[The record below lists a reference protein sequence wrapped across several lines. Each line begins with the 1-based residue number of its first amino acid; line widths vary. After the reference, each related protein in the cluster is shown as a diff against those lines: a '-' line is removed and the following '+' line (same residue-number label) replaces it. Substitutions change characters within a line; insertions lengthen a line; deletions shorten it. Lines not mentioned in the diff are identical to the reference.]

1 MSNDAD
7 ETLGRYTKV
16 FVGIWASESFL
27 PLPERSKY
35 LFLYLLTCCETSAL
49 PGVVRTNLANIG
61 HALGWTAETVREHF
75 DNLSNSGMAVYDP
88 AGLVW
93 LPRGL
98 RFNAPI
104 NPNVVKAWSHTW
116 KVLPACPLKAH
127 VYDHLRAHCAD
138 RGPNWLA
145 AFDGGCKRP
154 TMSGRLPAVEPK
166 KPAVGNHSGNH
177 SANDSANHSAND
189 MANQKQY
196 QEQKQEQKE
205 EKNSAQARMCACE
218 DSSADGTT
226 DPPDLPTVA
235 EPPPSAKTAPS
246 AIPADEDEAT
256 GPLTSRG
263 ASLPL
268 FRATAPTTPPAPS
281 PAPLPP
287 APVASPA
294 PVVVVAPEPC
304 PAPPPA
310 CVSPDPD
317 PAEVT
322 PAPSPSAAGSDPEVD
337 DSPTVRGAVGEVF
350 AHWSRVVWANAH
362 VAPKLTKERRTRI
375 KARLAEGYTVADLC
389 LALDG
394 VKHDPWLM
402 GTADG
407 ARPGG
412 YRDVMTVLRD
422 GAQVERLMGLAK
434 QHAPKPKAPPSDR
447 ETLRPLTPAQ
457 EAFLARGDALGPRPE
472 FLALGRNLAAVF
484 ASGALGLGCG
494 APRPEALRG

>member
-1 MSNDAD
+1 MSRRIRSIKPELLDDDKTA
-7 ETLGRYTKV
+7 TLSHPAWRL
-16 FVGIWASESFL
+16 FVSGLLLSDDHGNLRAGTT
-27 PLPERSKY
+27 
-35 LFLYLLTCCETSAL
+35 YLLGQVFHSCGVDAADVKAAL
-49 PGVVRTNLANIG
+49 AELV
-61 HALGWTAETVREHF
+61 ALGLWKTYTVR
-75 DNLSNSGMAVYDP
+75 GQTY
-88 AGLVW
+88 
-93 LPRGL
+93 
-98 RFNAPI
+98 
-104 NPNVVKAWSHTW
+104 
-116 KVLPACPLKAH
+116 AH
-127 VYDHLRAHCAD
+127 VSGWNKHQRIDNAGKPKVPTPGEAD
-138 RGPNWLA
+138 DTPTSSDAAKNPIRGESPRVA
-145 AFDGGCKRP
+145 ASRRGSPLEGDRE
-154 TMSGRLPAVEPK
+154 RE
-166 KPAVGNHSGNH
+166 
-177 SANDSANHSAND
+177 
-189 MANQKQY
+189 
-196 QEQKQEQKE
+196 EEREE
-205 EKNSAQARMCACE
+205 EKNSAQARMCVRE
-218 DSSADGTT
+218 DSSTT

>member
-304 PAPPPA
+304 PAPPPPA
-310 CVSPDPD
+310 SASPGLD
-317 PAEVT
+317 PAEAT
-322 PAPSPSAAGSDPEVD
+322 PAPSPSAAGSSRKGKPSAESVTTVFDHWREVLWKGRAVLDDKRYTRIVARMAEGFSVD
-337 DSPTVRGAVGEVF
+337 DLKAAATGATYDDHIMGRSASSREGGFRDIETVF
-350 AHWSRVVWANAH
+350 
-362 VAPKLTKERRTRI
+362 
-375 KARLAEGYTVADLC
+375 
-389 LALDG
+389 
-394 VKHDPWLM
+394 
-402 GTADG
+402 
-407 ARPGG
+407 
-412 YRDVMTVLRD
+412 RDA
-422 GAQVERLMGLAK
+422 AQVERFMAMAQK
-434 QHAPKPKAPPSDR
+434 HAPKPKAPPPSDR

-472 FLALGRNLAAVF
+472 FLALGRNLPAAF
-484 ASGALGLGCG
+484 MSGALGLGCG

>member
-1 MSNDAD
+1 MTTKSPTDAGMAYSRIFR
-7 ETLGRYTKV
+7 T
-16 FVGIWASESFL
+16 IWASDSFL
-27 PLPERSKY
+27 ALSAQGQRM
-35 LFLYLLTCCETSAL
+35 FFYLLTCPENTSLTGLIRQRMSTISDVLRLTPDETATVFGEL
-49 PGVVRTNLANIG
+49 E
-61 HALGWTAETVREHF
+61 AE
-75 DNLSNSGMAVYDP
+75 GMAAYDP
-88 AGLVW
+88 SGVVW
-93 LPRGL
+93 LPNAT
-98 RFNAPI
+98 RFSAPA
-104 NPNVVKAWSHTW
+104 NPSVVKSWGKSWREIPNCA
-116 KVLPACPLKAH
+116 LKA
-127 VYDHLRAHCAD
+127 VSYDVLRRWCES
-138 RGPNWLA
+138 RGATFLA
-145 AFDGGCKRP
+145 AFDATCDRP
-154 TMSGRLPAVEPK
+154 RVSARRGAAETTEPQ
-166 KPAVGNHSGNH
+166 KPATGHRVGHGVAH
-177 SANDSANHSAND
+177 GVGHRVGHGVAH
-189 MANQKQY
+189 
-196 QEQKQEQKE
+196 QEQEQEQEQEKE
-205 EKNSAQARMCACE
+205 KYSAQARMCVRE
-218 DSSADGTT
+218 DSSAT

-246 AIPADEDEAT
+246 ALPADEDEAT

-268 FRATAPTTPPAPS
+268 FRATAPTDPPAPS

-287 APVASPA
+287 APVAPSA

-317 PAEVT
+317 HAEVT
-322 PAPSPSAAGSDPEVD
+322 PAPSPSAAGSDPEAD

-394 VKHDPWLM
+394 VRHDPWLM

-434 QHAPKPKAPPSDR
+434 QHAPRERKVVVSEIDLRIRAQVEKANR
-447 ETLRPLTPAQ
+447 ERPIQ
-457 EAFLARGDALGPRPE
+457 GDPLDIVRAWESGLLGASAIRDPRRTE
-472 FLALGRNLAAVF
+472 VRHAV
-484 ASGALGLGCG
+484 
-494 APRPEALRG
+494 